1 MITDF
6 NIATDLKVELY
17 LPAESD
23 YFVLGFSALGGVDV
37 LVDETGVFVLGTS
50 LLGSTDVLGDST
62 NTAFAWTAVEA
73 ETASFR
79 SNLGGT
85 IENSV
90 YFQPEAAG
98 CNLVMQSWTYDP
110 SVNPFVRPGAKVR
123 VRLDDGSVNQVLFT
137 GYIDTIDVDY
147 APDEP
152 NRISINATDK
162 YKRIINQRVP
172 IYDTDDYEYITPL
185 ESLELVMQQLGYVM
199 SSQSVATDGKIP
211 GSLKIQEIA
220 SGIIN
225 EALQVGLGMTWLDQE
240 LEQLIF
246 MPRPA
251 TPEGT
256 ATTYVIGNN
265 HPVAPATDPYHLCM
279 SGIVV
284 AADQD
289 NVYNSLKVSLV
300 SDANTFVILKDQD
313 TIDLY
318 GESSIDISLN
328 VVDET
333 ELTRWANQV
342 FNSSS
347 VKLVKSVT
355 TPAIDRLGNLT
366 QAAFFTPGTV
376 VGVKYAENQ
385 LDIDAFYT
393 ITKVN
398 HSVDVNSWYTTLEL
412 WKEV

>member
-6 NIATDLKVELY
+6 NIATDLKVEFY
-17 LPAESD
+17 LPAESN
-23 YFVLGFSALGGVDV
+23 YFVLGFSALGSADV
-37 LVDETGVFVLGTS
+37 LVDESGVFVLGIS

-62 NTAFAWTAVEA
+62 SSAFAWTSVEA
-73 ETASFR
+73 ETAFFR
-79 SNLGGT
+79 SNLGGV
-85 IENSV
+85 IQDSV
-90 YFQPEAAG
+90 YFQPEAAN
-98 CNLVMQSWTYDP
+98 CNLVLQSWTYDP
-110 SVNPFVRPGAKVR
+110 SVNPFVRPGAKLR
-123 VRLDDGSVNQVLFT
+123 VRLDDGTVNQILFT
-137 GYIDTIDVDY
+137 GYIDTINVDY

-162 YKRIINQRVP
+162 YKRIVNQRVP
-172 IYDTDDYEYITPL
+172 IYDTDGYDFITPL
-185 ESLELVMQQLGYVM
+185 ESLELVMQQLGYNM
-199 SSQSVATDGKIP
+199 SPDSVATEGKIP
-211 GSLKIQEIA
+211 GSLKVEEIA

-240 LEQLIF
+240 DEELIF
-246 MPRPA
+246 VPRPT

-265 HPVAPATDPYHLCM
+265 HPIPPATDPYHLCM
-279 SGIVV
+279 SGIEV

-289 NVYNSLKVSLV
+289 NVYNSLKVSLE
-300 SDANTFVILKDQD
+300 SDPNTFVVIKDQD

-318 GESSIDISLN
+318 GESSIDVSLN
-328 VVDET
+328 VIDET
-333 ELTRWANQV
+333 ELNRWAGQV
-342 FNSSS
+342 FNSSA

-376 VGVKYAENQ
+376 VGVKYAQDQ